1 MYNKSIFSGNEEFAR
16 FDENADGLISLSE
29 WIEKCALAMNYTMI
43 SSMVGREMNKTTYNE
58 IFNET
63 DCDDDGNI
71 SPKGQLKSE

>member
-1 MYNKSIFSGNEEFAR
+1 MYNTFIFSDNENFAL
-16 FDENADGLISLSE
+16 FDNDDDGVISLSE

-43 SSMVGREMNKTTYNE
+43 SSMVGREMNETTYNE

-71 SPKGQLKSE
+71 TPKGQLKSE